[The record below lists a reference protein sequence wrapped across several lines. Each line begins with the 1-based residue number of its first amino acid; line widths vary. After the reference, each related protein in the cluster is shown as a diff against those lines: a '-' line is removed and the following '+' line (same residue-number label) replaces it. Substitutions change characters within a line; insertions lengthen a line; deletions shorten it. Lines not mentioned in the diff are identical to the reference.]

1 MIVYHGSTL
10 CVENPLVGVCR
21 DNLDFGKGFYLTDIC
36 EQAISWAKRV
46 AIIYNKP
53 NAYLNKY
60 ELDYE
65 TICGDFM
72 LRIEDTDQ
80 ERFVEGATE
89 IIYRT
94 LEETGLVHDEGP
106 DKDGGVGPYV
116 QSERQKAGIYLEY
129 AKKLIDKGEALKRLS
144 YEQPNNQICLLNQ
157 SLIDKYL
164 HFIDATNINKEERND
179 VTSQ

>member
-65 TICGDFM
+65 TICRNYRILSFETYNETWLDFVM
-72 LRIEDTDQ
+72 ASRRGERRWSDYDIIEGGIANDRVFNTI
-80 ERFVEGATE
+80 ELYFN
-89 IIYRT
+89 
-94 LEETGLVHDEGP
+94 GLT
-106 DKDGGVGPYV
+106 
-116 QSERQKAGIYLEY
+116 
-129 AKKLIDKGEALKRLS
+129 DKGEALKRLS